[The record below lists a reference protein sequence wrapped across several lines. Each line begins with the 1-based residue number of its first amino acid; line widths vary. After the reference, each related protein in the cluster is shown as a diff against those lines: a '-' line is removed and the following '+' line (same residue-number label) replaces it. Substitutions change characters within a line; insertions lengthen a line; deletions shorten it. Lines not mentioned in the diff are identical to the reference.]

1 MKNLYEHY
9 CHLSTLNEKDKSNYI
24 ESLKHDEA
32 TYIALK
38 NMLMDVNLDITH
50 IFNESIELAGEQIT
64 GNLKTGDDV
73 SKYKITKLLGKGGMG
88 SVYLGK
94 RQDGEYT
101 QDVAIKVV
109 PIALLSSESEQV
121 FNYEAQTLASLS
133 HPNVVSV
140 LDAGRDGRG
149 FAYIVMQY
157 INGQTLS
164 KYIESNLLTEQQKLE
179 LFIQVIDGIT
189 HAHANQ
195 ILHRDIKPENILVDE
210 QGQVHIIDFGISKFI
225 NSQKSECNNTYFN
238 AISFS
243 YSSPEQKSGKR
254 IEITSDIYSLGKV
267 LSTLIGDNVTLKSII
282 FKATQDDPR
291 QRYQTTTEF
300 KLDIDNYL
308 CNKPTTALNNSCY
321 NSKLWFKRNYVHF
334 SLVMIMTL
342 VSLFS
347 AGKYYDSYIYSQQQ
361 ALLAD
366 SNLKL
371 AENMLKQV
379 DVKVVT
385 EVERQR
391 ALVNSARSIDISL
404 LPLEQAVRFT
414 LSLAN
419 AYKTIGDYKQ
429 CQLYIA
435 KLSALTHGNSQFYVE
450 NLISRK
456 IQIELNVLNNDNKE
470 MQYDL
475 IALNE
480 DVLKL
485 TDLSDNRLFSLID
498 WEVGT
503 TTISN
508 VELQKLFG
516 LLSSNLEPVNRNQE
530 VLLEHIKL
538 IAMSNISKSE
548 QLSGVEALLELV
560 ESNISDISSKRWVSL
575 LHDWYLMSNIQGKQS
590 ANNISDRLVKNAQ
603 LLQSL
608 LDSDHPSVYVLAIL
622 AKQTSVINGFP
633 LPANISEIY
642 NSIDT
647 NVIPPSYQT
656 NYFIIELTESIKN
669 NELEKSYDI
678 MSNVYDNL
686 PNYGENAL
694 NYYLQFTVFA
704 NKFDRQDIYLDHLT
718 TLIEHYKEKNNLGHA
733 AYFTYSLCSNSA
745 SLDKNYSSFFEI
757 GIDACEKSMEFY
769 KKYQGEDSNF
779 YILSLLSNLRHLTNS
794 NDFHGVE
801 RFVNEARRLKE
812 YISYPTTEKKYYMT
826 LVKAYI
832 DLKKY
837 DAAAKTLSEF
847 EDSSTSDS
855 FDKYLLKLDLL
866 SITKRFDELNFV
878 FNSIPSI
885 DCNSASISDIERF
898 KNYQKKSNT
907 SQIVICEGKPHWTDI
922 VNNPKL
928 AEEIYSSVDRFVTTL

>member
-1 MKNLYEHY
+1 MQNLYEHY
-9 CHLSTLNEKDKSNYI
+9 CHLSTLNEKGKSNYI

-38 NMLMDVNLDITH
+38 NMLMDVNLDITQ

-109 PIALLSSESEQV
+109 PIALLSNESEQV

-140 LDAGRDGRG
+140 LDAGRDERG

-164 KYIESNLLTEQQKLE
+164 KYVKNNRLTEQQKLE

-225 NSQKSECNNTYFN
+225 NSQKSENTKSYFN

-243 YSSPEQKSGKR
+243 YASPEQKSGKR
-254 IEITSDIYSLGKV
+254 IEIASDIYSLGKV
-267 LSTLIGDNVTLKSII
+267 LSTLIGDNVTLKSIT

-300 KLDIDNYL
+300 KADIDGFL
-308 CNKPTTALNNSCY
+308 CNRPIAALNNPCY
-321 NSKLWFKRNYVHF
+321 NSKLWFKRNYVRF

-429 CQLYIA
+429 CQLYTSQLS
-435 KLSALTHGNSQFYVE
+435 KLTNGNVRFKIE
-450 NLISRK
+450 NLIARK
-456 IQIELNVLNNDNKE
+456 IQIELNVLNNNNKE
-470 MQYDL
+470 MQHDL

-508 VELQKLFG
+508 VELQKLFS
-516 LLSSNLEPVNRNQE
+516 LLTSHLEPVNRNQE

-538 IAMSNISKSE
+538 IAISNISKSE

-622 AKQTSVINGFP
+622 AKQTSVINDFI

-656 NYFIIELTESIKN
+656 NYFIIELAESIKN

-794 NDFHGVE
+794 DDFHGVE
-801 RFVNEARRLKE
+801 RFANEARRLKE

-855 FDKYLLKLDLL
+855 FDKYLLKVDLL
-866 SITKRFDELNFV
+866 SITKRFDELNFAL
-878 FNSIPSI
+878 NSIPSI
-885 DCNSASISDIERF
+885 DCNSVSISDIEHF
-898 KNYQKKSNT
+898 NTYQKKSNA